1 MKLKVIHEGWIKFS
15 KEKGMVERT
24 FQENVILNKKQLPGT
39 GRVRRGVASEGLE
52 IRQELACGEHLKSAP
67 SPRDSSESP
76 QKPCQE
82 RVPSACSLQINRG
95 SPSPSRSLGLQP
107 ARLRQKAAD
116 GGFGL

>member
-52 IRQELACGEHLKSAP
+52 IRQELACGEHLKAP
-67 SPRDSSESP
+67 QAHVIPPNLHRSRA
-76 QKPCQE
+76 
-82 RVPSACSLQINRG
+82 RRG
-95 SPSPSRSLGLQP
+95 FLL
-107 ARLRQKAAD
+107 LAAYR
-116 GGFGL
+116 